1 MNAVRFLVILIML
14 ALLPAT
20 GHAKWWIFGQA
31 ENEISTRYL
40 YLNGVSYDELGDKV
54 TIYRETLPNGQVTLR
69 GKAATSSSAVGSVQ
83 VSTTNKESWE
93 KARKASDGS
102 FEYSFRPETG
112 KKYVLYV
119 KIIDT
124 TGKTND
130 VDATRKEITISG
142 QNISTLI
149 RQALDELMAA
159 YMAEDPAR
167 FMALVSEDFA
177 ADPTILD
184 RAIRRDFT
192 AFDNIDLRQT
202 LNNVTAANGK
212 IYAGFTFSRK
222 LTSTRSGET
231 LTDKGSSEFIF
242 SLGEKG
248 PLVSSMKNPLIFGL
262 SDASNVATGTVN
274 TGTND
279 QTIVVTASGDVITQP
294 FSDAIAT
301 IENDGVVQ
309 TGADTVESGSFELKS
324 DQEPGSPF
332 SFSFI
337 DQETRTLV
345 SDDIVLEINQ
355 LWLKSGVGYKKLDVT
370 GINSVSSITTDGFK
384 VSARTW
390 EDTINVD
397 MEVGSVYAFRL
408 LNGKYALLEVVSYTD
423 FGNANT
429 RSTYRY
435 KYQPNGSNNF

>member
-1 MNAVRFLVILIML
+1 MNAVRFFVILTML

-54 TIYRETLPNGQVTLR
+54 TIYRETLDNGQVVLR

-83 VSTTNKESWE
+83 VSTTNRERWE
-93 KARKASDGS
+93 KARKTSDGS
-102 FEYSFRPETG
+102 FEYGFRPETG
-112 KKYVLYV
+112 KKYVIYV

-130 VDATRKEITISG
+130 VDATRKEITISD

-149 RQALDELMAA
+149 RQAMDELMAA

-177 ADPTILD
+177 ADPAVLD

-192 AFDNIDLRQT
+192 AFDNIDLRYT
-202 LNNVTAANGK
+202 LNNVTAASGK

-222 LTSTRSGET
+222 LTSTRSGQT
-231 LTDKGSSEFIF
+231 LSDKGSSEFIF

-248 PLVSSMKNPLIFGL
+248 PLVFSMKNPLIFGL

-274 TGTND
+274 TGTNEPV
-279 QTIVVTASGDVITQP
+279 IVVTSDGDVITQP
-294 FSDAIAT
+294 FTEAITT
-301 IENDGVVQ
+301 IDNGGVVQ
-309 TGADTVESGSFELKS
+309 ASADTVESGSFVLNF
-324 DQEPGSPF
+324 DQESGSAF
-332 SFSFI
+332 SFSFV
-337 DQETRTLV
+337 DQEARALG

-355 LWLKSGVGYKKLDVT
+355 LWIKSGVGYKKLDAT
-370 GINSVSSITTDGFK
+370 GINTISSITTDGFK
-384 VSARTW
+384 VSAHTW
-390 EDTINVD
+390 EDTIRVD

-408 LNGKYALLEVVSYTD
+408 LDGNYALLEVVSYTD

-435 KYQPNGSNNF
+435 KYQPNGSRTF

>member
-40 YLNGVSYDELGDKV
+40 HLNGVSYDELGDKV

-83 VSTTNKESWE
+83 VSTTDKESWE

-242 SLGEKG
+242 SLSEKG

-301 IENDGVVQ
+301 INNDGVP
-309 TGADTVESGSFELKS
+309 TSADSAESGSFTLDNS
-324 DQEPGSPF
+324 GSCYQPGFAFAAQEVTCTWTG
-332 SFSFI
+332 
-337 DQETRTLV
+337 
-345 SDDIVLEINQ
+345 DINLEIN
-355 LWLKSGVGYKKLDVT
+355 LMFIKSGI
-370 GINSVSSITTDGFK
+370 GIQSL
-384 VSARTW
+384 
-390 EDTINVD
+390 
-397 MEVGSVYAFRL
+397 GSVGIDTVSQAPASGYTTSDGTAFTTGFIVGDSIGTTYALQL
-408 LNGKYALLEVVSYTD
+408 LDGKYALLEVVSYTD
-423 FGNANT
+423 FGDATT

-435 KYQPNGSNNF
+435 KYQPDGTRNF

>member
-1 MNAVRFLVILIML
+1 MNAVRYVVILIML

-20 GHAKWWIFGQA
+20 GHAKWWIFGQS

-40 YLNGVSYDELGDKV
+40 HLNGVAYDELGDKV
-54 TIYRETLPNGQVTLR
+54 TIYRETLDNGQVTLR

-83 VSTTNKESWE
+83 VSTTNRESWE

-112 KKYVLYV
+112 QKYVLYV

-130 VDATRKEITISG
+130 VDATRKEITISD

-149 RQALDELMAA
+149 RQALDDLMAA

-177 ADPTILD
+177 ADPTVLD
-184 RAIRRDFT
+184 RAIRKDFSL
-192 AFDNIDLRQT
+192 FDNIDLRHT

-222 LTSTRSGET
+222 LTSTRSGQT
-231 LTDKGSSEFIF
+231 LTGKGSSEFIF
-242 SLGEKG
+242 TLGEKG

-274 TGTND
+274 TGSND
-279 QTIVVTASGDVITQP
+279 PVIVVTSSGDVITQP
-294 FSDAIAT
+294 FADAIET
-301 IENDGVVQ
+301 INNDGVVQ
-309 TGADTVESGSFELKS
+309 TSSDSVESGSFTLDNS
-324 DQEPGSPF
+324 GACHQPGFAFPSQEVTCTWTG
-332 SFSFI
+332 
-337 DQETRTLV
+337 
-345 SDDIVLEINQ
+345 DINLEIN
-355 LWLKSGVGYKKLDVT
+355 LMFIKSGIGIQSLGSG
-370 GINSVSSITTDGFK
+370 GINSFNQAPAGGYAISDGTGLSGFIVGDNIGTT
-384 VSARTW
+384 
-390 EDTINVD
+390 
-397 MEVGSVYAFRL
+397 YALQL
-408 LNGKYALLEVVSYTD
+408 LDGKYALLEVVSYTD
-423 FGNANT
+423 FGNATT

-435 KYQPNGSNNF
+435 KYQPDGSRNF

>member
-1 MNAVRFLVILIML
+1 MNAVRYLVILIML

-54 TIYRETLPNGQVTLR
+54 TIYRETLQNGQVTLR

-83 VSTTNKESWE
+83 VSTTDKESWE

-112 KKYVLYV
+112 KTYVLYV

-192 AFDNIDLRQT
+192 AFDNIDLRHT
-202 LNNVTAANGK
+202 INNVTAANGK
-212 IYAGFTFSRK
+212 IYAGFTFSRR
-222 LTSTRSGET
+222 LTSTRSGQT

-274 TGTND
+274 TGTNEPVI
-279 QTIVVTASGDVITQP
+279 IVTSSGDVITQP
-294 FSDAIAT
+294 FSDAIET
-301 IENDGVVQ
+301 INNDGVVQ
-309 TGADTVESGSFELKS
+309 TTADSVESGNFTLDNTGSCFQPGFAFVA
-324 DQEPGSPF
+324 QEVTCTWTG
-332 SFSFI
+332 
-337 DQETRTLV
+337 
-345 SDDIVLEINQ
+345 DINLEIN
-355 LWLKSGVGYKKLDVT
+355 LMFIKSGIGIQSLGT
-370 GINSVSSITTDGFK
+370 GGINSFSQAPASGYAISDGTGFTAFNVGDNIGTT
-384 VSARTW
+384 
-390 EDTINVD
+390 
-397 MEVGSVYAFRL
+397 YALQL
-408 LNGKYALLEVVSYTD
+408 LNGKFALLEVVSYTD
-423 FGNANT
+423 FGDATT

-435 KYQPNGSNNF
+435 KYQPDGTRNF

>member
-1 MNAVRFLVILIML
+1 MNAVRYVVILIML

-20 GHAKWWIFGQA
+20 GHAKWWIFGQS

-54 TIYRETLPNGQVTLR
+54 TVYRETLENGQVTLR

-83 VSTTNKESWE
+83 VSTTNKESWD
-93 KARKASDGS
+93 KARKTSDGS

-130 VDATRKEITISG
+130 VDATRKEITISD

-149 RQALDELMAA
+149 RKALDDLMAA

-167 FMALVSEDFA
+167 FMALISEDFA
-177 ADPTILD
+177 ADPTVLD

-192 AFDNIDLRQT
+192 AFDNIDLRHT

-212 IYAGFTFSRK
+212 VYAGFTFSRK
-222 LTSTRSGET
+222 LTSTKSGET

-274 TGTND
+274 TGSND
-279 QTIVVTASGDVITQP
+279 PVIVVTSSGDVITQP
-294 FSDAIAT
+294 FTDAIET
-301 IENDGVVQ
+301 INNDGVVQ
-309 TGADTVESGSFELKS
+309 TSSDSVESGSFTLDNRGACHQPGFAFAS
-324 DQEPGSPF
+324 QEVTCTWTG
-332 SFSFI
+332 
-337 DQETRTLV
+337 
-345 SDDIVLEINQ
+345 DINLEIN
-355 LWLKSGVGYKKLDVT
+355 LMFIKSGIGIQSLGT
-370 GINSVSSITTDGFK
+370 GGINSFSQAPADGYTISDGTAFNTGFI
-384 VSARTW
+384 VG
-390 EDTINVD
+390 DTI
-397 MEVGSVYAFRL
+397 GITHALRL
-408 LNGKYALLEVVSYTD
+408 SNGTYALLEVVSYTD
-423 FGNANT
+423 HGNAET
-429 RSTYRY
+429 TSTFRY
-435 KYQPNGSNNF
+435 KYQPDGTRNF